1 MLPQNSHCEAMMSTK
16 DRILKSSLALFNE
29 EGEAAQ
35 SAVDIANAL
44 DMSPGN
50 LYYHFKGKSAIIA
63 ALYDDFEAGM
73 HTILRGAHGRITS
86 IEDNWLYIYILLE
99 EIFAFR
105 FFYRNLGELLARYPA
120 LAVRFRALMAE
131 QRQTIRALFTGLEK
145 AGVLH
150 LSPRMKDGLAEQV
163 LMALTFW
170 LSMDA
175 IAGTSEDESALIHKT
190 VFSIMALVVPHM
202 GAAGFDAMQAMSAY
216 YDRAV
221 GREPAP
227 G

>member
-1 MLPQNSHCEAMMSTK
+1 MLPPNSHCEAMMSTK
-16 DRILKSSLALFNE
+16 DRILKTSLALFNE
-29 EGEAAQ
+29 EGEAPQ
-35 SAVDIANAL
+35 TAVDIANAL

-50 LYYHFKGKSAIIA
+50 LYYHFKGKTAIIA
-63 ALYDDFEAGM
+63 ALYDDFEAEM
-73 HTILRGAHGRITS
+73 HTILRGAQGRITS

-105 FFYRNLGELLARYPA
+105 FFYRNLGELLTRYPA

-131 QRQTIRALFTGLEK
+131 QRQTIHALFTSLEK
-145 AGVLH
+145 VGVLH
-150 LSPRMKDGLAEQV
+150 LSPRMKNVLAEQV

-170 LSMDA
+170 LSMDV
-175 IAGTSEDESALIHKT
+175 IAGGGNGESALIHKT

-202 GAAGFDAMQAMSAY
+202 GAAGFDTMQAMSAY

-221 GREPAP
+221 GGEPAP
-227 G
+227 D